1 MQMDRS
7 DVSSDATLSPH
18 FYNPSGDISSSS
30 VARLQSVIRDWFPD
44 QQGRR
49 LIVLEGRMEW

>member
-30 VARLQSVIRDWFPD
+30 VARLQSVIRDCSLTSGAAP
-44 QQGRR
+44 
-49 LIVLEGRMEW
+49 IVLEGRMEW